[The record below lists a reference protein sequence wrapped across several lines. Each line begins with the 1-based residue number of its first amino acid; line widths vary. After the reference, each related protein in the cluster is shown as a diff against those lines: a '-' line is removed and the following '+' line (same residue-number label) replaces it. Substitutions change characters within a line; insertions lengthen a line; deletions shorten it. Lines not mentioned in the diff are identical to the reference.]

1 VSQGATTRPSRICG
15 RDEAHRGALLVGD
28 DYCETCSVGSCIEH
42 SCRVH
47 ALADL
52 PPPIDQIGFWNRLN
66 QWLAMPSS
74 RRVKTHDRIPRAV
87 RQIAFGVF
95 VALLFVIGGLVQIAG
110 MLP

>member
-1 VSQGATTRPSRICG
+1 VKQAASAV
-15 RDEAHRGALLVGD
+15 ALSTLL
-28 DYCETCSVGSCIEH
+28 EST
-42 SCRVH
+42 

-66 QWLAMPSS
+66 QWLAVPSS
-74 RRVKTHDRIPRAV
+74 RRVKTHDRISRAV

-110 MLP
+110 MLL

>member
-1 VSQGATTRPSRICG
+1 VLLPRNSVL
-15 RDEAHRGALLVGD
+15 LLVAVRCLKLFG
-28 DYCETCSVGSCIEH
+28 EGTIVKHAASAVALSTLAE
-42 SCRVH
+42 ST

-52 PPPIDQIGFWNRLN
+52 PPPIDQIGFWNGLN
-66 QWLAMPSS
+66 QWLVMPSS
-74 RRVKTHDRIPRAV
+74 RRVKTHDRIPSAV